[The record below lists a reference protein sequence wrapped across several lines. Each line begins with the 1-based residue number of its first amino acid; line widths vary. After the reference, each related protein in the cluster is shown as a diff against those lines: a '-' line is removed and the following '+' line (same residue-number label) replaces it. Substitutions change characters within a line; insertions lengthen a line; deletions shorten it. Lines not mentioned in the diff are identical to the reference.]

1 MIDTDWLRDA
11 LLPDDGPPDDIYRL
25 AVPIWCGQSHDEL
38 AERLGGEYACG
49 YAAGFQEG
57 IVMAMLKSEWARG
70 FYFKLREYYLVTH
83 TDEDLQD
90 WEHRADETTRAIPIH
105 RLSPEPPL
113 DRLQGSVPA
122 AAPIGVEETL

>member
-1 MIDTDWLRDA
+1 MINTDWLRDA
-11 LLPDDGPPDDIYRL
+11 LLPEDGPPHDIYWKV
-25 AVPIWCGQSHDEL
+25 VPIWCGQSHDEL
-38 AERLGGEYACG
+38 AERLGDEYPCG

-57 IVMAMLKSEWARG
+57 IVQAMLRPEWARG

-90 WEHRADETTRAIPIH
+90 WEHRADETTRAIPIR
-105 RLSPEPPL
+105 RLSPGPPL
-113 DRLQGSVPA
+113 DRLQGFVPS